1 MRKQYFFRASSRGLV
16 AWDVDHL
23 IALTQDLP
31 RQRVALEDIREL
43 DEPLFGP
50 GEPATWRSLLAH
62 VRLMDEADP
71 QYPIILAADGR
82 VMDGMH
88 RVARAVRAGQHEI
101 VAVRFERDP
110 PPDHVGKGPEELPY
124 PDAG

>member
-1 MRKQYFFRASSRGLV
+1 MDR
-16 AWDVDHL
+16 L
-23 IALTQDLP
+23 IALTRGLP
-31 RQRVALEDIREL
+31 RHRVALADIREL

-50 GEPATWRSLLAH
+50 AEPTTWRSLLAH

-88 RVARAVRAGQHEI
+88 RVARAVRAGEHEI
-101 VAVRFERDP
+101 VAVRFETDP
-110 PPDHVGKGPEELPY
+110 PPDHVGKGPDELPY
-124 PDAG
+124 PGAD